1 MASIP
6 ATSYCPAT
14 PWRCASASSSPD
26 LFADR
31 QEVSK
36 LGRLPALDPER
47 ARRGVSLQP
56 IGEGTVS
63 AAEEPFAEGAPALR
77 QIGADHQALPWR
89 EHEGKGQHGRQQR
102 PGANDMASVAPH
114 RAQARQSQEAD
125 PGPSLPAQPA
135 GRPTPPPPP

>member
-63 AAEEPFAEGAPALR
+63 AAQKPFPRGPPP
-77 QIGADHQALPWR
+77 LPP
-89 EHEGKGQHGRQQR
+89 KSAR
-102 PGANDMASVAPH
+102 PQTPPRPPHARKAPH
-114 RAQARQSQEAD
+114 
-125 PGPSLPAQPA
+125 
-135 GRPTPPPPP
+135 TPPPPPHAQ